1 MDGDL
6 LKLLVTAV
14 GSGGLVAALLRV
26 IGPALRLNQVGS
38 DASSRAI
45 AQWTTL
51 YNEQKQETAD
61 AVAALRAAEER
72 LRAAEARTAQLE
84 AKLTRALGRI
94 SQLEKQAL
102 P

>member
-6 LKLLVTAV
+6 LKVVVTAL

-26 IGPALRLNQVGS
+26 IGPALRLNQAS
-38 DASSRAI
+38 NDASSRAI

-51 YNEQKQETAD
+51 YDEQKKETAE

-72 LRAAEARTAQLE
+72 LRAAEAQLAQALARIRQLE
-84 AKLTRALGRI
+84 
-94 SQLEKQAL
+94 EKQV
-102 P
+102 